1 MLAGQTEDHLESQC
15 G

>member
-1 MLAGQTEDHLESQC
+1 MLAGQTLK